1 MKKLFTIACTLV
13 IGGAL
18 AFAQTGGTSGS
29 TGGQTPAGGDQ
40 TQTTAS
46 HKGGKKATKT
56 KSHHKGG
63 KKSKKGSESTTPP
76 PK

>member
-13 IGGAL
+13 IGGVL

-29 TGGQTPAGGDQ
+29 TGGQTTGGDQ
-40 TQTTAS
+40 TQTAS

-56 KSHHKGG
+56 KKSHKGG
-63 KKSKKGSESTTPP
+63 KKSKKSSESTTTP